1 MLATLSSNW
10 KRLKSAVR
18 ILFSD
23 YTNFGD
29 FTSSFGRVRLRN
41 VQNARAE
48 LFFCPL
54 NILFCHVFVAVA
66 RSLISECSSVSYLRR
81 YQSEFNKYLNQ
92 HQQKIKSG
100 ANSFLH
106 QLLKCAFI
114 VKLSK
119 PCTNILTRQL
129 FFLPITI
136 KFSNH
141 LQTGV

>member
-1 MLATLSSNW
+1 METFKICSQGFCS
-10 KRLKSAVR
+10 R
-18 ILFSD
+18 I
-23 YTNFGD
+23 TQIFGD

-54 NILFCHVFVAVA
+54 NILFCHVLVAVA

-81 YQSEFNKYLNQ
+81 YQSAFNKYLNQ

-100 ANSFLH
+100 INSFLR

-114 VKLSK
+114 VKLAVNRAQIYLLVN
-119 PCTNILTRQL
+119 C
-129 FFLPITI
+129 FFDQ
-136 KFSNH
+136 S
-141 LQTGV
+141 Q